1 MHHFSILLKVFLLI
15 ITLSA
20 CTPSTGIDISQN
32 PLDLESYQKER
43 SLYIYRPACTAGSL
57 AKIILEVNNINVGI
71 LGTGEILVSKITSET
86 SNIVAF
92 GDLNQ
97 KNYSLNLRTVSDESR
112 YLLASYCDKLIGLKI
127 VEKPFDEWLQIIKQE

>member
-1 MHHFSILLKVFLLI
+1 MHHFSTLLKVIVLI

-20 CTPSTGIDISQN
+20 CTPSTGIDVSQN

-43 SLYIYRPACTAGSL
+43 SFYFYRPACSAGSL
-57 AKIILEVNNINVGI
+57 AKIILEVNNINVGV
-71 LGTGEILVSKITSET
+71 LGTGEILVSEITSET
-86 SNIVAF
+86 NNIVAF

-97 KNYSLNLRTVSDESR
+97 RNYSLNLQTVSDESR

-127 VEKPFDEWLQIIKQE
+127 DEKPFGEWLQILKED